1 MKRMLVLGLV
11 VILCISGV
19 QAQDVAPLPDAEIN
33 PDANI
38 SWPPPVYV
46 VRGELAIRGSAN
58 LPDMTNY
65 FIEYRPL
72 LEALTAA
79 TMDVPWLPATLPRSE
94 AVVDGVLG
102 VWDTTSE
109 ADGLYELR
117 LVVNHVGSVPEIF
130 EVRPLRVENEPS
142 PFAQVTPVA
151 TTNPIP
157 TIAPTQPAEPA
168 APTSTLQP
176 TPTAFDPTPRVT
188 PNLNASINVRSGDGT
203 GYSAIG
209 FLEPGE
215 TAQII
220 GRSSSGSGWFY
231 IELNSGQRGWV
242 AGGVVQVLGN
252 TAGLPLIDPPATPT
266 PVATATPNLPD
277 ATIVGVRY
285 DRGEI
290 RQGEDFQ
297 IIVRAR
303 NNSGVFLP
311 ETTMLCTVK
320 PQGREVSANVG
331 GLNAFEERD
340 VVMSLRLDSGGGS
353 NVTVDCAIDVN
364 NFVQETNDANNYFSI
379 TTPLLAP

>member
-1 MKRMLVLGLV
+1 MKRFLVLGLLLM
-11 VILCISGV
+11 LCITGA
-19 QAQDVAPLPDAEIN
+19 QAQEIAPMPDAEIN

-46 VRGELAIRGSAN
+46 VRGEVEIRGSAN

-65 FIEYRPL
+65 FVEYRSL

-79 TMDVPWLPATLPRSE
+79 TTDVPWLPATLPRSE
-94 AVVDGVLG
+94 AVVDDVLG
-102 VWDTTSE
+102 VWDTTTE
-109 ADGLYELR
+109 ADGLYEIR
-117 LVVNHVGSVPEIF
+117 LVVNHVGSAPEIF
-130 EVRPLRVENEPS
+130 EVRPLRIENEPP
-142 PFAQVTPVA
+142 PFAQVTLTPVV

-157 TIAPTQPAEPA
+157 TIAPTEPAEPTA
-168 APTSTLQP
+168 TLQP

-188 PNLNASINVRSGDGT
+188 PNQSVSVNVRRGDST
-203 GYSAIG
+203 DYQAVG

-215 TAQII
+215 TARIV
-220 GRSSSGSGWFY
+220 GRSSSGSGWYY
-231 IELNSGQRGWV
+231 IELNSGQRGWI

-252 TAGLPLIDPPATPT
+252 TAGIPFIDPPATPT
-266 PVATATPNLPD
+266 PIASPTPNLPD
-277 ATIVGVRY
+277 ASIVGVRY

-290 RQGEDFQ
+290 KEGEEFQ

-311 ETTMLCTVK
+311 DTTVLCTIK

-340 VVMSLRLDSGGGS
+340 VAMSIRINRGGGS
-353 NVTVDCAIDVN
+353 NITVDCAIDVN
-364 NFVQETNDANNYFSI
+364 NLVAETNESNNYFGI
-379 TTPLLAP
+379 TTLLRAP